1 MSLISIVVPV
11 YNEEGAL
18 PAFHDRLARVLA
30 GLDGLPEVEIVY
42 VNDGSADRSLE
53 ILSRLRQSDPSVAVV
68 SLSRNFGKEA
78 ALAAGLDA
86 AGGDCVIVLDAD
98 LQHPP
103 EEIPH
108 MLQAWREGAQ
118 VVNMRRRSRAD
129 ESWRKR
135 MAAVWFYR
143 ILNSLSDIEIPADV
157 GDFRLY
163 DRIAADAL
171 RRLPERNRFGK
182 GLASWIGFRQVTLEY
197 DVGARAGGE
206 TKWSFRAL
214 WHFAI
219 EGITSFSV
227 APLRLAS
234 HVGLASA
241 LVAFAAAVYVF
252 IKTVFIGDPVPGFP
266 TTIVVV
272 LMLGGLQMMA
282 IGVLGEYL
290 GRIAL
295 EAKQRP
301 IYVVERFL
309 RSRRA
314 PSTGATASDTER
326 IDASR
331 PMTRDRS
338 A

>member
-1 MSLISIVVPV
+1 MTRISIVVPV
-11 YNEEGAL
+11 YNEELAL
-18 PAFHDRLARVLA
+18 PAFHERLAHVLA

-53 ILSRLRQSDPSVAVV
+53 MLSRLRQGDPSVAVV

-78 ALAAGLDA
+78 ALAAGMDA

-103 EEIPH
+103 EAIPE
-108 MLQAWREGAQ
+108 MLQAWRDGAQ

-135 MAAVWFYR
+135 TAARWFYR
-143 ILNSLSDIEIPADV
+143 ILNGLSEIEIPPDV
-157 GDFRLY
+157 GDFRLF
-163 DRIAADAL
+163 DRAAADAL
-171 RRLPERNRFGK
+171 GSLPERNRFGK
-182 GLASWIGFRQVTLEY
+182 GLAAWIGFRQVTLEF
-197 DVGARAGGE
+197 DVGERAGGE

-214 WHFAI
+214 WHFAV

-227 APLRLAS
+227 VPLRLAS

-241 LVAFAAAVYVF
+241 LIAFAAAVYFFVR
-252 IKTVFIGDPVPGFP
+252 TVLIGDPVAGFP

-272 LMLGGLQMMA
+272 LMLGGLQLMA

-290 GRIAL
+290 GRL
-295 EAKQRP
+295 SVEAKQRP
-301 IYVVERFL
+301 LYVVERHL
-309 RSRRA
+309 RARSAPGASEPTRRA
-314 PSTGATASDTER
+314 AS
-326 IDASR
+326 ASV
-331 PMTRDRS
+331 TQDRS